1 MADVFRM
8 AFRYEGP
15 NGADGAVTYYIDDV
29 SWGVVKTAVDELSS
43 QPAVRKTLRDGQVLI
58 MRGDAW
64 YNVLGTR
71 VE

>member
-1 MADVFRM
+1 
-8 AFRYEGP
+8 
-15 NGADGAVTYYIDDV
+15 VTYYIDDV

-64 YNVLGTR
+64 YSVLGTR